1 MRKSLIAGNWKMNK
15 TVSEAVD
22 FVNSLKSAL
31 RDVLDVEVVI
41 CPAFVA
47 LSEVSKILE
56 GSSIKLGAQNMYM
69 QENGAYTGEISPLML
84 KELGCRYVII
94 GHSERREYFKED
106 NKLVNAKI
114 KLALKYQLRPILCVG
129 ETLSEHQNNQTID
142 IVKTE
147 IRGGLA
153 GIDKEQMSQVAIAYE
168 PIWAIGTGKTATPSD
183 ANRVHKIIR
192 HIISEMFDA
201 KTGEKTRIQYGGS
214 VKPDNISAL
223 MKKSDIDGAL
233 VGGASL
239 SVESFIRIVNYDK
252 KD

>member
-1 MRKSLIAGNWKMNK
+1 MRKPLIAGNWKMNK
-15 TVSEAVD
+15 TASEAID
-22 FVNSLKSAL
+22 FANNLKSAL
-31 RDVLDVEVVI
+31 RDVQDVEVVI

-56 GSSIKLGAQNMYM
+56 GSSTKLGAQNMYM

-106 NKLVNAKI
+106 NKLINAKI

-129 ETLSEHQNNQTID
+129 ETLLEYQDNQTID

-147 IRGGLA
+147 IREGLA
-153 GIDKEQMSQVAIAYE
+153 GIDEEQMSQVAIAYE
-168 PIWAIGTGKTATPSD
+168 PIWAIGTGETATPAD
-183 ANRVHKIIR
+183 ANKVHKIIR
-192 HIISEMFDA
+192 NIISEIFDA
-201 KTGEKTRIQYGGS
+201 KTGEKMRIQYGGS
-214 VKPDNISAL
+214 VTPDNISAL
-223 MKKSDIDGAL
+223 MKESDIDGAL

-239 SVESFIRIVNYDK
+239 SAESFIRIVNYDK

>member
-1 MRKSLIAGNWKMNK
+1 MRKPLITGNWKMNK

-22 FVNSLKSAL
+22 FVNNLGSAL
-31 RDVLDVEVVI
+31 RDVKDVEVVI
-41 CPAFVA
+41 CPTFVA

-56 GSSIKLGAQNMYM
+56 GSSAKLGAQNMYM

-106 NKLVNAKI
+106 NKLINAKI

-129 ETLSEHQNNQTID
+129 ETLSEYQNNQTID

-147 IRGGLA
+147 IREGLA
-153 GIDKEQMSQVAIAYE
+153 GIDEEQMSQVAIAYE
-168 PIWAIGTGKTATPSD
+168 PIWAIGTGKTATPDD

-192 HIISEMFDA
+192 KIISEMFDA
-201 KTGEKTRIQYGGS
+201 KTGEKTRVQYGGS

-223 MKKSDIDGAL
+223 MEKSDIDGAL

>member
-1 MRKSLIAGNWKMNK
+1 MRKPLITGNWKMNK

-22 FVNSLKSAL
+22 FVNNLKSAL
-31 RDVLDVEVVI
+31 RDVQDVEVVV
-41 CPAFVA
+41 CPTFVA
-47 LSEVSKILE
+47 LSEVSKMLE

-84 KELGCRYVII
+84 KEVGCRYVII
-94 GHSERREYFKED
+94 GHSERREYFKEN
-106 NKLVNAKI
+106 NKLINAKI

-129 ETLSEHQNNQTID
+129 ETLSEYQNNQTID
-142 IVKTE
+142 IVKAE
-147 IRGGLA
+147 IREGLA
-153 GIDKEQMSQVAIAYE
+153 GIDEEQMSQVAIAYE
-168 PIWAIGTGKTATPSD
+168 PIWAIGTGETATPDD

-192 HIISEMFDA
+192 KIISEMFDA

-214 VKPDNISAL
+214 VKPDNIGAL
-223 MKKSDIDGAL
+223 MEKSDIDGAL

>member
-1 MRKSLIAGNWKMNK
+1 MRKPLVAGNWKMNK

-22 FVNSLKSAL
+22 FVNDLKPAL
-31 RDVLDVEVVI
+31 RDAQDVEIVV

-47 LSEVSKILE
+47 LSEVGKMLE
-56 GSSIKLGAQNMYM
+56 ESSIKLGAQNMYM

-84 KELGCRYVII
+84 KEAGCRYVII

-106 NKLVNAKI
+106 NKLINAKI
-114 KLALKYQLRPILCVG
+114 KLALKYRLHPILCVG
-129 ETLSEHQNNQTID
+129 ETLSEYQNDQTID

-147 IRGGLA
+147 IIEGLA
-153 GIDKEQMSQVAIAYE
+153 GIDNEQMSNIAIAYE
-168 PIWAIGTGKTATPSD
+168 PIWAIGTGKTATPDD
-183 ANRVHKIIR
+183 ANKVHKIIR
-192 HIISEMFDA
+192 DIISEMFDA

-214 VKPDNISAL
+214 VKPDNMSAL
-223 MKKSDIDGAL
+223 MEQPDIDGAL

-239 SVESFIRIVNYDK
+239 SAESFIRIVNYEK

>member
-1 MRKSLIAGNWKMNK
+1 MRKPLIAGNWKMNK
-15 TVSEAVD
+15 TVSEAMD
-22 FVNSLKSAL
+22 FANNLKSAL
-31 RDVLDVEVVI
+31 RDVQDVEMVI
-41 CPAFVA
+41 CPTFVA
-47 LSEVSKILE
+47 LSEVSKMLE
-56 GSSIKLGAQNMYM
+56 GSSIKLGAQNVYM
-69 QENGAYTGEISPLML
+69 QESGAYTGEISPLML

-94 GHSERREYFKED
+94 GHSERRGYFKED
-106 NKLVNAKI
+106 NKLINAKM

-129 ETLSEHQNNQTID
+129 ETPLEHQNNQTID
-142 IVKTE
+142 VVRTE
-147 IRGGLA
+147 IVQGLA

-168 PIWAIGTGKTATPSD
+168 PIWAIGTGKTATPD
-183 ANRVHKIIR
+183 DVNKVHRIIR

-223 MKKSDIDGAL
+223 MEESDIDGAL

-239 SVESFIRIVNYDK
+239 SAESFIRIVNYDK

>member
-1 MRKSLIAGNWKMNK
+1 MRKPLMAGNWKMNK

-22 FVNSLKSAL
+22 FANSLKLAL
-31 RDVLDVEVVI
+31 RDAQDVDAVI

-47 LSEVSKILE
+47 LSEVSKILD
-56 GSSIKLGAQNMYM
+56 GSSAELGAQNMYM
-69 QENGAYTGEISPLML
+69 QESGAYTGEISPLML
-84 KELGCRYVII
+84 KELGCKYVII
-94 GHSERREYFKED
+94 GHSERREYFGEN
-106 NKLVNAKI
+106 NKLVNDKI

-129 ETLSEHQNNQTID
+129 ETLSEYQNSQTID
-142 IVKTE
+142 IVKIE
-147 IRGGLA
+147 IREGLA
-153 GIDKEQMSQVAIAYE
+153 GIDEEQMSQVAIAYE
-168 PIWAIGTGKTATPSD
+168 PIWAIGTGKTATPDD

-192 HIISEMFDA
+192 KIISEMFDA

-223 MKKSDIDGAL
+223 MEKSDIDGAL

-239 SVESFIRIVNYDK
+239 SAESFIRIINYGK

>member
-1 MRKSLIAGNWKMNK
+1 MRKPLIAGNWKMNK

-22 FVNSLKSAL
+22 FVSNLKSAL
-31 RDVLDVEVVI
+31 RDVQDVEIVI
-41 CPAFVA
+41 CPTFVA
-47 LSEVSKILE
+47 LSEVSKMLE

-94 GHSERREYFKED
+94 GHSERREYFKEG
-106 NKLVNAKI
+106 NKLINAKV

-129 ETLSEHQNNQTID
+129 ETLAEYQNNQTID

-147 IRGGLA
+147 IREGLA
-153 GIDKEQMSQVAIAYE
+153 GIDEEQMSQVAIAYE
-168 PIWAIGTGKTATPSD
+168 PIWAIGTGRTATPDD

-192 HIISEMFDA
+192 KIISEMFDA
-201 KTGEKTRIQYGGS
+201 RTGEKTRIQYGGS
-214 VKPDNISAL
+214 VKPDNIGAL
-223 MKKSDIDGAL
+223 MEKPDIDGAL

>member
-22 FVNSLKSAL
+22 FTNNLKSAL
-31 RDVLDVEVVI
+31 RDVQDVEMVI
-41 CPAFVA
+41 CPTFVA
-47 LSEVSKILE
+47 LSEVSKMLE

-69 QENGAYTGEISPLML
+69 QKNGAYTGEISPLML
-84 KELGCRYVII
+84 KEIGCRYVII
-94 GHSERREYFKED
+94 GHSERRQYFRED
-106 NKLVNAKI
+106 NKSVNAKI

-129 ETLSEHQNNQTID
+129 ETLSEYQNNQTID
-142 IVKTE
+142 VVKTE
-147 IRGGLA
+147 ITEGLA
-153 GIDKEQMSQVAIAYE
+153 GIDNEQMSNVAIAYE
-168 PIWAIGTGKTATPSD
+168 PIWAIGTGKTATPND
-183 ANRVHKIIR
+183 ANKVHKIIR
-192 HIISEMFDA
+192 KIISDMLDA

-214 VKPDNISAL
+214 VKPDNINAL
-223 MKKSDIDGAL
+223 MEESDIDGAL

>member
-1 MRKSLIAGNWKMNK
+1 MRKPLIAGNWKMNK

-22 FVNSLKSAL
+22 FANNLKSAL
-31 RDVLDVEVVI
+31 RDLQYVGIVI

-56 GSSIKLGAQNMYM
+56 GSSVKLGAQNMYM

-106 NKLVNAKI
+106 NKLINAKI

-129 ETLSEHQNNQTID
+129 ETLSEYQNNQTID

-147 IRGGLA
+147 IREGLA
-153 GIDKEQMSQVAIAYE
+153 GINKEQMSQVAIAYE
-168 PIWAIGTGKTATPSD
+168 PIWAIGTGKTATPDD

-192 HIISEMFDA
+192 KIISEMFDA

-223 MKKSDIDGAL
+223 MEKSDIDGAL

-239 SVESFIRIVNYDK
+239 SAESFIRIVNYDK

>member
-1 MRKSLIAGNWKMNK
+1 MRKPLIAGNWKMNK

-22 FVNSLKSAL
+22 FANNLKSAL
-31 RDVLDVEVVI
+31 RDLQYVEIVI

-56 GSSIKLGAQNMYM
+56 GSSAKLGAQNMYM

-106 NKLVNAKI
+106 NKLINAKI

-129 ETLSEHQNNQTID
+129 ETLSEYQNNQTID

-147 IRGGLA
+147 IREGLA
-153 GIDKEQMSQVAIAYE
+153 GIDEEQMSQVAIAYE
-168 PIWAIGTGKTATPSD
+168 PIWAIGTGKTATPDD

-192 HIISEMFDA
+192 KIISEMFDA

-214 VKPDNISAL
+214 VKPDNIGAL
-223 MKKSDIDGAL
+223 MEKSDIDGAL

>member
-1 MRKSLIAGNWKMNK
+1 
-15 TVSEAVD
+15 
-22 FVNSLKSAL
+22 
-31 RDVLDVEVVI
+31 
-41 CPAFVA
+41 
-47 LSEVSKILE
+47 
-56 GSSIKLGAQNMYM
+56 
-69 QENGAYTGEISPLML
+69 
-84 KELGCRYVII
+84 
-94 GHSERREYFKED
+94 
-106 NKLVNAKI
+106 
-114 KLALKYQLRPILCVG
+114 
-129 ETLSEHQNNQTID
+129 
-142 IVKTE
+142 
-147 IRGGLA
+147 
-153 GIDKEQMSQVAIAYE
+153 MSQVAIAYE

-223 MKKSDIDGAL
+223 MEKSDIDGAL